1 MACPPRLRL
10 GEGLHFKIALLPKAM
25 KVDPQLLV
33 GIKPHTG
40 IVLAVESVQRP
51 THYRVQPLVRHFF
64 HPLGV
69 LEQDGNIGA
78 GAHAPWQASSC
89 VPNQT
94 EQIDISRSLGLEQEV
109 FTGFVAWSAIG
120 ASCMLN
126 WPHHGL
132 HSVGNIREGLLW
144 VIIAFGFLETVIGSS
159 LR

>member
-1 MACPPRLRL
+1 MRRPKLT
-10 GEGLHFKIALLPKAM
+10 KIALLPKAM

-64 HPLGV
+64 HPPGVPPLSSGKRKDSVEGIHAKDILGV

-109 FTGFVAWSAIG
+109 FTGFVAWSAWG
-120 ASCMLN
+120 AQEKRLVFVCAANGTM
-126 WPHHGL
+126 
-132 HSVGNIREGLLW
+132 
-144 VIIAFGFLETVIGSS
+144 T
-159 LR
+159 